1 MSQAS
6 LDIRFEGRIED
17 LAPATRQAILAR
29 SSVVTDEVRQAAAG
43 ILDQVRAGGDKALVD
58 LTQRFDEVQLDGL
71 RVPAGALK
79 QAHDQADEEILA
91 AFRTAVDQLSAYH
104 RTMAQAPEV
113 TFSRRGVTAYEHRV
127 PLGRVGIYVPGGRA
141 AYPSTVAMT
150 VVPAQA
156 AGVDEIVVATP
167 PGPDG
172 LPHPLVL
179 AACHEL
185 GVEHVVPVGGAQAI
199 AALAEGTKSVPAC
212 DVVAGP
218 GNAYV
223 QAAKELVAGQVRI
236 DAPAG
241 PSEIAVL
248 VHGSANVHVAAAEL
262 IAQAEHDPA
271 TVPVAVCMDE
281 GTALRLLDAVEQRLE
296 DLPKAGIVT
305 EALAGQ
311 GAVLVAGDIET
322 AVRFLDDLAPEHC
335 LLLHPDATHLA
346 ETLTGPACI
355 VLGKDARVPLTD
367 YVAGPSHVLP
377 TGGHAR
383 AYSGVSVDTFTKRV
397 HVAAL
402 ADVDDELAEAAARLA
417 RVEGLEGHARAIE
430 EDRG

>member
-1 MSQAS
+1 MTTAS
-6 LDIRFEGRIED
+6 LDIRWEGRIED
-17 LAPATRQAILAR
+17 LSDTKRQAILDRA
-29 SSVVTDEVRQAAAG
+29 SVVTAEVRQTVAG
-43 ILDQVRAGGDKALVD
+43 IRDQVASGGDKALVD
-58 LTQRFDEVQLDGL
+58 LTKRFDDVALDGL
-71 RVPAGALK
+71 RVPTGALEA
-79 QAHDQADEEILA
+79 AHDQADEATLA
-91 AFRTAVDQLSAYH
+91 AFRTAVEQLTAYH
-104 RTMAQAPEV
+104 RTMAQAPEAS
-113 TFSRRGVTAYEHRV
+113 FARKGVTAHEHRV
-127 PLGRVGIYVPGGRA
+127 PLQRVGIYVPGGRA

-150 VVPAQA
+150 VIPAQA
-156 AGVDEIVVATP
+156 AGVDEIVVASP

-185 GVEHVVPVGGAQAI
+185 GVEHIVPVGGAQAI
-199 AALAEGTKSVPAC
+199 VALAQGTDSVPSC
-212 DVVAGP
+212 DAVVGP

-248 VHGSANVHVAAAEL
+248 VHPSANIHVAAAEL

-271 TVPVAVCMDE
+271 SVPIAVCLGE
-281 GTALRLLDAVEQRLE
+281 GTALRLLDAVEERLE
-296 DLPKAGIVT
+296 DLPRAETVT
-305 EALAGQ
+305 QALADQ
-311 GAVLVAGDIET
+311 GAILVADDVEIAAG
-322 AVRFLDDLAPEHC
+322 FLDDLAPEHC

-346 ETLTGPACI
+346 EVLTGPACI
-355 VLGKDARVPLTD
+355 VLGKHGRVPLTD

-383 AYSGVSVDTFTKRV
+383 AYSGVGVDTFTKRV
-397 HVAAL
+397 HVTAL
-402 ADVDDELAEAAARLA
+402 SDVDDELAEAAAHLA

-430 EDRG
+430 EDRP

>member
-1 MSQAS
+1 MSPTS

-17 LAPATRQAILAR
+17 LSPDKRDAIISR
-29 SSVVTDEVRQAAAG
+29 SSVVTDEVRQAADE
-43 ILDQVRAGGDKALVD
+43 ILDQVATGGDKALVD
-58 LTQRFDEVQLDGL
+58 LTERFDDVQLDQL

-79 QAHDQADEEILA
+79 QAHDQADDEILS
-91 AFRTAVDQLSAYH
+91 AFRTAVDQLAAYH
-104 RTMAQAPEV
+104 RTMAQAPEP
-113 TFSRRGVTAYEHRV
+113 TFSRRGVTAHEHRV
-127 PLGRVGIYVPGGRA
+127 PLGRVGVYVPGGRA

-199 AALAEGTKSVPAC
+199 AALALGTESVPAC
-212 DVVAGP
+212 DAVVGP

-223 QAAKELVAGQVRI
+223 QAAKELVAGRVRI

-248 VHGSANVHVAAAEL
+248 VHGSANLHVAAAEL

-271 TVPVAVCMDE
+271 TVPVAVCMNE
-281 GTALRLLDAVEQRLE
+281 GTALRLLDAIERRLE
-296 DLPKAGIVT
+296 DLPRAEVVT
-305 EALAGQ
+305 QALAAR
-311 GAVLVAGDIET
+311 GAILVAGDVET
-322 AVRFLDDLAPEHC
+322 AVTFLDDLAPEHC

-346 ETLTGPACI
+346 EVLSGPACI

-402 ADVDDELAEAAARLA
+402 SDVDDELAEAAARLA

-430 EDRG
+430 EDRS